1 MASPNQCVNG
11 KRRILMSKE
20 FESKV
25 TLVFEGN
32 SIEADSKEEYLEKLK
47 ELFYDE
53 FNIELRDSEITE
65 IMEVV

>member
-1 MASPNQCVNG
+1 
-11 KRRILMSKE
+11 MSKE

-65 IMEVV
+65 IVEVV

>member
-1 MASPNQCVNG
+1 
-11 KRRILMSKE
+11 MSKE
-20 FESKV
+20 FQSKV
-25 TLVFEGN
+25 TLEFYGN

>member
-1 MASPNQCVNG
+1 VNG

-65 IMEVV
+65 IVEVV